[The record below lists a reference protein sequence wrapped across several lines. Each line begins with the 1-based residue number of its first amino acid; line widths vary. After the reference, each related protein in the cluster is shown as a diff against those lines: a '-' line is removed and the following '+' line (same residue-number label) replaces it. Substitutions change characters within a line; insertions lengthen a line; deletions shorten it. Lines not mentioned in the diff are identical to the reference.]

1 MNTEFAFPTFP
12 MALLNAQWAI
22 WRHTLE
28 MLESWRVAGNHASTA
43 FMSCPA
49 VTEAAPQ
56 DQKMPALAWVTPR
69 RIVVANAL
77 LALDAALCAPALH
90 KNKA

>member
-1 MNTEFAFPTFP
+1 MNTEFTFP
-12 MALLNAQWAI
+12 LALCNAQWAI

-28 MLESWRVAGNHASTA
+28 MLESWRVAGNQASMA

-49 VTEAAPQ
+49 VTGAAPQ
-56 DQKMPALAWVTPR
+56 DQEIPATAAVTPR

-77 LALDAALCAPALH
+77 LALDAALCAPALR
-90 KNKA
+90 KKKA